1 VHSPMLCLDIAW
13 THQKE
18 HICPHNSL
26 SWYQST
32 LPHLCIFNRKD
43 DGLIASR
50 VHAQVAN
57 GFILVC
63 VLLTWVLDLI
73 LDDALGCQRKQ
84 FSMDGDTA
92 IQAYLSPDTL
102 P

>member
-1 VHSPMLCLDIAW
+1 LIEL
-13 THQKE
+13 E
-18 HICPHNSL
+18 HIKRN
-26 SWYQST
+26 
-32 LPHLCIFNRKD
+32 IFARITPCHDIKARCHTFVPMT
-43 DGLIASR
+43 GKTTKLAASR
-50 VHAQVAN
+50 MYAQVAN

-63 VLLTWVLDLI
+63 VLLSWVLDLI

-84 FSMDGDTA
+84 FSMDGQTA